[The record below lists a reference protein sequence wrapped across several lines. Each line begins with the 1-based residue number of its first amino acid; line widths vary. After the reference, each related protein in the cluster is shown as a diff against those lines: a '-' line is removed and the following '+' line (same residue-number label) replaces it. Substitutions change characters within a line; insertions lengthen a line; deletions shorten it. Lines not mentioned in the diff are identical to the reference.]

1 MRRAPLLLAVVAAI
15 ALVAAGCGV
24 RTVHRS
30 VTAAKVG
37 AATGWK
43 GGPVHVRKGD
53 KAVLVVRNTTDKEHG
68 FSIDAFHV
76 KTTVKPGQRKLVKL
90 TPTQT
95 GHFTIYCQLHPAH
108 LKTQL
113 NVT

>member
-1 MRRAPLLLAVVAAI
+1 VAA
-15 ALVAAGCGV
+15 ACGV

-30 VTAAKVG
+30 VTAEKVG
-37 AATGWK
+37 TVTSWK
-43 GGPVHVRKGD
+43 APVHVRKGD
-53 KAVLVVRNTTDKEHG
+53 KTVLVVRNKTAVEHG

-76 KTTVKPGQRKLVKL
+76 RQTIKPGQRLLVKI

-95 GHFTIYCQLHPAH
+95 GNFRVYCQLHPAH
-108 LKTQL
+108 VPTEL